1 MRDNTQKSGQ
11 ILSRFLVLGKHLWNL
26 SESGIIIITLLYGI
40 FVQLMNPIF
49 LSQVNLNSILRQT
62 GYILIPAI
70 GMTLVLIAGGLDL
83 SVGSVLALAGI
94 AMGFCAL
101 DFGLPIWLSIVLGLV
116 AGLLIGLLNGLI
128 IVRFSV
134 PPMIITLGMMYV
146 ARGIVLVTTNGL
158 AKYPLPKS
166 FQMLEQGTI
175 LALPTVVP
183 FCLILCVVFHII
195 LTQTTLG
202 RSIYAI
208 GGNRE
213 TAKLAGIRVNRIT
226 LAVYSICGF
235 MAALSGIVISS
246 RLGSAQPSAGEGY
259 EMNVIASCIIGGTS
273 TFGGRGTILGTVIG
287 ALFMSILT
295 NSMTLM
301 KVNVNYQK
309 LVIGI
314 VLVFAVILDQY
325 KRELAQ
331 KRAIKI
337 GNPA

>member
-1 MRDNTQKSGQ
+1 
-11 ILSRFLVLGKHLWNL
+11 
-26 SESGIIIITLLYGI
+26 
-40 FVQLMNPIF
+40 
-49 LSQVNLNSILRQT
+49 
-62 GYILIPAI
+62 
-70 GMTLVLIAGGLDL
+70 
-83 SVGSVLALAGI
+83 
-94 AMGFCAL
+94 
-101 DFGLPIWLSIVLGLV
+101 
-116 AGLLIGLLNGLI
+116 
-128 IVRFSV
+128 
-134 PPMIITLGMMYV
+134 MIITLGMMYV

-158 AKYPLPKS
+158 AKYPLPKN
-166 FQMLEQGTI
+166 FQLLEQGTF
-175 LALPTVVP
+175 LALPTVVS
-183 FCLILCVVFHII
+183 FCFVLCAIFHII

-213 TAKLAGIRVNRIT
+213 TAKLAGIRVNQIT
-226 LAVYSICGF
+226 IAVYSICGF

-314 VLVFAVILDQY
+314 VLIFAVILDQY

-331 KRAIKI
+331 KRAVKI
-337 GNPA
+337 GNSA